1 MEIKKT
7 GRPSTYSDEQVAAA
21 LVVMKARGE
30 AITAASVKEFLVTA
44 FDVSSGINIQSVEK
58 AVWRVKAAQDAR
70 EVEERIAAL
79 PEGTRA
85 RIDGF
90 AADLAEATLALVA
103 GLHEG
108 LQCEA
113 KTELALARREKEALA
128 QAMEKAEAALAVAI
142 EQKTKAEARAMR
154 QAEELLVLRQRVEG
168 LEAELSRTRVDR
180 AFMDRLETIIG
191 QAALAVA
198 ESDGG
203 VRRTQEGCRSGL

>member
-1 MEIKKT
+1 MAIKKT
-7 GRPSTYSDEQVAAA
+7 GRPTAYSDEQVAAA

-108 LQCEA
+108 LRCEA
-113 KTELALARREKEALA
+113 ETELALARREKEALA
-128 QAMEKAEAALAVAI
+128 QAMEKAESALAVAI
-142 EQKTKAEARAMR
+142 EQKTKSETRAMR

-168 LEAELSRTRVDR
+168 LEAELARTRLDR
-180 AFMDRLETIIG
+180 AFMDRLEAIIG

-198 ESDGG
+198 EPDGG
-203 VRRTQEGCRSGL
+203 DRRTQEGSHSHS